1 MARTSGSTSNMED
14 TLKALMEVGLHYRHI
29 KPATDHGVVV
39 LAISSSQL
47 LDDVIADG
55 FLQELLAAVS
65 QAGIGEVVVDFRAV
79 KAICT
84 GVFQALLEL
93 RAHIQKTNGGLVL
106 CGLSPAV
113 EEVFH
118 LAGLA
123 SGAGAPFETRLDIES
138 AVTSFNASKLPLE

>member
-1 MARTSGSTSNMED
+1 
-14 TLKALMEVGLHYRHI
+14 MEVGLHYRHI
-29 KPATDHGVVV
+29 KPVTDHGVLV
-39 LAISSSQL
+39 LTITSSQL

-55 FLQELLAAVS
+55 FQQELLAAVA
-65 QAGIGEVVVDFRAV
+65 QAGTRKVVVDFQAV

-84 GVFQALLEL
+84 GAFQTLLEL
-93 RAHIQKTNGGLVL
+93 RAHIQKTSGRLVL

-123 SGAGAPFETRLDIES
+123 SGAGALFEIGPDVEA
-138 AVTSFNASKLPLE
+138 AVATLNASKLATK